1 MSTKP
6 YSPVKKDETE
16 AVVDDEKKAEEEEE
30 QEEEKVEDLIPQQQ
44 LYYFCKRGDIQGIRD
59 VSSKGIDINA
69 RNNQGTKLDPY
80 ISDNTALHYAV
91 LSGSIETVKVVY
103 DLEANLETK
112 NKLGSTPLHLAA
124 SLGYTEIVK
133 FLIDKKAEIEAKNK
147 IQNTPLHCAVYA
159 GHVDTVKA
167 ILENCDDKRQSL
179 MLPVNGVNFGAV
191 KYTAHDDMKA
201 YLKQFFPKKNKP
213 QSDNDRTNI
222 NGNDVEEEPEELPN
236 YDNDNINKAGND
248 VQEEEEE
255 ENEATET
262 TGLTTGT
269 ATATEQ

>member
-1 MSTKP
+1 MSTQKKP
-6 YSPVKKDETE
+6 YSPVKKDENE
-16 AVVDDEKKAEEEEE
+16 AVVDDEKKAEDEEEP
-30 QEEEKVEDLIPQQQ
+30 EEVKVEEMEPQEQ
-44 LYYFCKRGDIQGIRD
+44 LFYCCKRGDIEGIKEAA
-59 VSSKGIDINA
+59 SKNIDINA
-69 RNNQGTKLDPY
+69 RKQFSSKWEPY
-80 ISDNTALHYAV
+80 ISEQTALHFAV
-91 LSGSIETVKVVY
+91 YSGSVDVVKMIY
-103 DLEANLETK
+103 DLEANLEVK
-112 NKLGSTPLHLAA
+112 NKLGSTPLHYAA

-133 FLIDKKAEIEAKNK
+133 FFIEKKAEIESKNK

-167 ILENCDDKRQSL
+167 ILEHCDDKRQSL

-213 QSDNDRTNI
+213 QSENI
-222 NGNDVEEEPEELPN
+222 NGNDVEEEPEEAQPPPN
-236 YDNDNINKAGND
+236 YNDAGND
-248 VQEEEEE
+248 VQEEEEDNDE
-255 ENEATET
+255 VNET